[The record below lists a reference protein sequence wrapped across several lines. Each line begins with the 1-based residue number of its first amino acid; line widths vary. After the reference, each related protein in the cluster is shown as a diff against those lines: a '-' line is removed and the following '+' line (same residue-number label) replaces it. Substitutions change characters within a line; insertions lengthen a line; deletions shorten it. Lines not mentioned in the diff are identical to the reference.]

1 MANTFTGLKLQGQI
15 GKFGAKELS
24 DIEGQCWVI
33 HSCNK
38 LLNSRKKGN
47 GCIVKMVIWFVAL
60 KFTNTS
66 WALLWL
72 VGTQYYYWPDRIRWN
87 FQGFLTRTMQHLE
100 PRFIATLL
108 LGPLY
113 FGLNENSVSQL
124 TPLIWPSI
132 NMGRFLWPIGD
143 KFTRVSL

>member
-47 GCIVKMVIWFVAL
+47 GCIVKLKKLRTVIMVIWFVAL

-66 WALLWL
+66 
-72 VGTQYYYWPDRIRWN
+72 
-87 FQGFLTRTMQHLE
+87 
-100 PRFIATLL
+100 
-108 LGPLY
+108 
-113 FGLNENSVSQL
+113 
-124 TPLIWPSI
+124 
-132 NMGRFLWPIGD
+132 
-143 KFTRVSL
+143 